1 MTPLKE
7 QNLRAVMPLPE
18 HHACPEEPF
27 FLVCLKPPSM
37 AHAFLMAD
45 RVAVYELAKHGR
57 FRYRANVDLED
68 ALQFNIYASAP
79 KAVQQA
85 LKAGQS
91 FTYGLFTSGAK
102 WFTSARRPET
112 NRTNLALE
120 AYREEYGQILFVT
133 PDEAERRSWDRI
145 PERVRSLVTPMLE
158 DAVKR
163 HVMVQARC
171 LQLH

>member
-1 MTPLKE
+1 M
-7 QNLRAVMPLPE
+7 V
-18 HHACPEEPF
+18 H
-27 FLVCLKPPSM
+27 V
-37 AHAFLMAD
+37 FLMAD
-45 RVAVYELAKHGR
+45 RVAVYELAKQGG
-57 FRYRANVDLED
+57 FRYQANVDLDD

-91 FTYGLFTSGAK
+91 FTYVLFTSGAK
-102 WFTSARRPET
+102 WFTSEKRPET

-133 PDEAERRSWDRI
+133 LNEAERCCWDRI
-145 PERVRSLVTPMLE
+145 PEGIRSLVTPMLE

-163 HVMVQARC
+163 HVIVQARC